1 MTLNISTPFAYYV
14 GHGTLDF
21 DFTDIRKEERI
32 TWSANQK
39 QADDFNQE
47 AQTLG
52 LENFHN
58 KYYRILES
66 YPKLREQITY
76 NFNLFLKHTQGDIRA
91 KISTSWLTYLE
102 EGENNQKHRHSNC
115 FYSGVLYIDEEYPEG
130 AAVLELENPL
140 PQFHETII
148 PQHYAQ
154 AVKQDSNNKSLDNLF
169 IKPHKGLYLFFP
181 SHIMHGTVPHKGDPR
196 KSLAFNFVFDSPIY
210 SFDSTYNPK
219 W

>member
-1 MTLNISTPFAYYV
+1 M
-14 GHGTLDF
+14 
-21 DFTDIRKEERI
+21 
-32 TWSANQK
+32 
-39 QADDFNQE
+39 
-47 AQTLG
+47 
-52 LENFHN
+52 
-58 KYYRILES
+58 
-66 YPKLREQITY
+66 
-76 NFNLFLKHTQGDIRA
+76 
-91 KISTSWLTYLE
+91 
-102 EGENNQKHRHSNC
+102 
-115 FYSGVLYIDEEYPEG
+115 
-130 AAVLELENPL
+130 ELENPL

-210 SFDSTYNPK
+210 NFDSTYNPK

>member
-1 MTLNISTPFAYYV
+1 MSEETSKDLV
-14 GHGTLDF
+14 
-21 DFTDIRKEERI
+21 DIKI
-32 TWSANQK
+32 VDNQK
-39 QADDFNQE
+39 FNNINF
-47 AQTLG
+47 
-52 LENFHN
+52 ENIF
-58 KYYRILES
+58 YSEDCDGVMEV
-66 YPKLREQITY
+66 KLFKALLT
-76 NFNLFLKHTQGDIRA
+76 
-91 KISTSWLTYLE
+91 TYLE

-210 SFDSTYNPK
+210 NFDSTYNPK